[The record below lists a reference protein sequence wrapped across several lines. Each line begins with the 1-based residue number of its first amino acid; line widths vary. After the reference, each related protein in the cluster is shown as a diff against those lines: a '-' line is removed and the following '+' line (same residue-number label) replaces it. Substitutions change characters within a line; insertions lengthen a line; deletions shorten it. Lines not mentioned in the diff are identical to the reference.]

1 MEKMRGQVGGCE
13 KGTTVLKCSSES
25 EEFCGGGMKVK
36 GFRGEGVGGAAPA
49 TPCHP
54 APHERVEARVKNAR

>member
-1 MEKMRGQVGGCE
+1 MKREL
-13 KGTTVLKCSSES
+13 LKCSSES
-25 EEFCGGGMKVK
+25 EVGEECCRGGGDESER
-36 GFRGEGVGGAAPA
+36 FPRGGGGGAAPA

>member
-1 MEKMRGQVGGCE
+1 MKREL
-13 KGTTVLKCSSES
+13 LKCSSES
-25 EEFCGGGMKVK
+25 EVGEKCGGGGGMKVK
-36 GFRGEGVGGAAPA
+36 GFRWEGVGGAAPA

>member
-1 MEKMRGQVGGCE
+1 MRSAGGD
-13 KGTTVLKCSSES
+13 ES
-25 EEFCGGGMKVK
+25 ERFPRGGG
-36 GFRGEGVGGAAPA
+36 GGAATA